1 MSAHRPKYI
10 VVHTAAYNARNC
22 DRDTIDRWHRER
34 GWRGIGYHY
43 VIINDKHD
51 HLKDGEVQK
60 GRDINFAGAHV
71 RGMNQRSIGICCVG
85 HGDHEPF
92 TDRQYESLTG
102 LLSNLIDQYE
112 DICVSGVI
120 GHREVNRL
128 VAEGILGSEYA
139 TSKTCPGK
147 LVDMDLVRS
156 KIISHREQIVELP
169 STLPTD
175 ELVAESQIQEA
186 LHILERVPSDVFP
199 NANQELR
206 EFLFHPEVLAFRCR
220 L

>member
-60 GRDINFAGAHV
+60 GRDINVAGAHV
-71 RGMNQRSIGICCVG
+71 RGLNQRSIGICCVG

-92 TDRQYESLTG
+92 TDRQYESLTR
-102 LLSNLIDQYE
+102 LLSELIDQYE
-112 DICVSGVI
+112 DICVSRVI

-147 LVDMDLVRS
+147 LVDMDFIRS
-156 KIISHREQIVELP
+156 KIIRHREQIVELP
-169 STLPTD
+169 AFPHALEKID
-175 ELVAESQIQEA
+175 ENRIRDA
-186 LHILERVPSDVFP
+186 LDVFERIPSDTFP

-206 EFLFHPEVLAFRCR
+206 EFLFHPEVLAFRSR